1 MVRGRRKARREK
13 GEHTFIHIFP
23 PIMVLRVLAEINPTA
38 LLRGNV
44 RHELVHCSKERVVLA
59 VVLGGKSV
67 MAVGARCTDDVRANK
82 RLVARGCCVPYV
94 E

>member
-67 MAVGARCTDDVRANK
+67 MAVGARCTDVCANELLVVR
-82 RLVARGCCVPYV
+82 RCCLPYV